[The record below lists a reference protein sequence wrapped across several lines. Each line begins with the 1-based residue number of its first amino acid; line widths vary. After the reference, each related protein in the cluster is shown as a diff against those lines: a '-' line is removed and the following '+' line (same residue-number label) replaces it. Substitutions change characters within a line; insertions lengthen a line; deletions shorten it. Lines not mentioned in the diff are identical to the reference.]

1 MREGQVKRDRRTER
15 GFACVGIW
23 LWTRREGELGRVR
36 LSACGNT
43 ESCEVTRRN
52 SRNDLQDILRYA
64 KHCDI
69 PIGPIE
75 RPLCPELYQML
86 IHVWVAP
93 ML

>member
-43 ESCEVTRRN
+43 ESCEGCESEKAA
-52 SRNDLQDILRYA
+52 SRGHSCKLEPQLR
-64 KHCDI
+64 H
-69 PIGPIE
+69 GE
-75 RPLCPELYQML
+75 
-86 IHVWVAP
+86 HVCRAFWPHPQA
-93 ML
+93 LFGGRT